1 MRSNFKNGPLTGV
14 KVIDLTNIVMG
25 PYATHILAD
34 MGADVIKV
42 ESPEGDLMRYFQP
55 YRHSGMSGQVLH
67 LNRNKRSLVL
77 DLKRPESAAALRR
90 MIEKSDVLVH
100 NMRRKAIQRLG
111 FSYED
116 VKALNPDLVYCGAH
130 GFGSGGPYE
139 DKAAYDD
146 MIQAGCGAAALSARV
161 HGEPAYLPTALC
173 DKLTGQTIA
182 YAILGA
188 LYQRASGGGGQHV
201 EVPMFETSI
210 EFMLSEHICGGSFE
224 PPLGKV
230 GYMRILDRSRKP
242 FKTADGYICIMPY
255 SEKNWHDFFDY
266 IGTPEHRTD
275 PRFASYDAR
284 VQHVDVLYGL
294 IEREAA
300 KRPNS
305 VWVTFCDQA
314 SIPCMPVISLDD
326 IHEDPHV
333 RAVGLFNV
341 CDHPTEGKYRVVRS
355 PVKYASAP
363 FKLRHHSPTLGQDSA
378 EVLAEYGLSEGEIRE
393 VLVTRKSDSAR
404 ASG

>member
-1 MRSNFKNGPLTGV
+1 MSGKFENGPLTGI
-14 KVIDLTNIVMG
+14 KVIDLTNVVMG

-34 MGADVIKV
+34 MGADVVKL
-42 ESPEGDLMRYFQP
+42 ESPDGDLMRYYRP
-55 YRHSGMSGQVLH
+55 YRHSGMSGQVMH

-100 NMRRKAIQRLG
+100 NMRRKAIKRLG

-116 VKALNPDLVYCGAH
+116 VKSLNPNLIYCGAY

-146 MIQAGCGAAALSARV
+146 MIQAGSGAAALSARV
-161 HGEPAYLPTALC
+161 HGEPAYMPTAVC

-188 LYQRASGGGGQHV
+188 LFQRASGGGGQEI
-201 EVPMFETSI
+201 EVPMFETCI

-230 GYMRILDRSRKP
+230 GYMRILDPSRKP
-242 FKTADGYICIMPY
+242 FKTMDGYICIMPY

-266 IGTPEHRTD
+266 IGIPEHKTD
-275 PRFASYDAR
+275 PRFLSYDAR
-284 VQHVDVLYGL
+284 VQHVDILYGL
-294 IEREAA
+294 IGTEAV
-300 KRPNS
+300 KRPNA
-305 VWVTFCDQA
+305 VWVEFCDKA

-326 IHEDPHV
+326 MPDDPHV
-333 RAVGLFNV
+333 QAVELYKV
-341 CDHPTEGKYRVVRS
+341 YDHPTEGKYRVVRS

-378 EVLAEYGLSEGEIRE
+378 QVLADFGLNDEEIRRA
-393 VLVTRKSDSAR
+393 LITAKSSR
-404 ASG
+404 